1 MFVLIR
7 GDAEE
12 LISERANC
20 RTECVQFSEVKD
32 GHVSSAGT
40 CLAWVRNKLS
50 AVGLWG
56 ELEVRAV
63 ILYCLIFYFNFFNF
77 KSLLFNVF
85 KMNTHSSPTY

>member
-50 AVGLWG
+50 RGSLGRARG
-56 ELEVRAV
+56 EGS
-63 ILYCLIFYFNFFNF
+63 N
-77 KSLLFNVF
+77 SLLFNF
-85 KMNTHSSPTY
+85 LF